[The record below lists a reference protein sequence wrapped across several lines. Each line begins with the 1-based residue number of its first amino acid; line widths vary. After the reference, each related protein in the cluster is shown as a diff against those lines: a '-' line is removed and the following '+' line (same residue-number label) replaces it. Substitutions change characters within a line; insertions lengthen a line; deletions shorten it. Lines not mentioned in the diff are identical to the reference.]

1 MNKIYLTSDLHLG
14 HNKDFVYA
22 ARGFENVEEMNEAI
36 IERWNSIVDDEDD
49 IYVLGDLVLGSTQ
62 NIDYLNR
69 LKGRIH
75 IVFGNH
81 DTEMRQIIYKEL
93 PNVVE
98 TAWSIM
104 LKYKKYHFYLTH
116 FPSMT
121 GNIEKESLKQC
132 TLNLFGHT
140 HQKEKF
146 YNDLPYMYHV
156 GVDTH
161 NCYPILLDDI
171 IDEMNIKY
179 REAKEDGT

>member
-14 HNKDFVYA
+14 HDRDFVWG
-22 ARGFENVEEMNEAI
+22 ARGFNSVEEMNNTL

-49 IYVLGDLVLGSTQ
+49 VYILGDLVLGPIG
-62 NIDYLNR
+62 NVDLLKE

-81 DTEMRQIIYKEL
+81 DTDMRRTIYKEL

-98 TAWSIM
+98 ADWAIM
-104 LKYKKYHFYLTH
+104 LKYRKYHFYLTH

-140 HQKEKF
+140 HQTEKF
-146 YNDLPYMYHV
+146 FNDLPYMYHV

-161 NCYPILLDDI
+161 NGYPVLLDNI
-171 IDEMNIKY
+171 IEEMNNKF
-179 REAKEDGT
+179 KEVNNGT

>member
-1 MNKIYLTSDLHLG
+1 MNNIYLTSDLHLG
-14 HNKDFVYA
+14 HDRDFVWG
-22 ARGFENVEEMNEAI
+22 ARGFNNIDEMNEAL
-36 IERWNSIVDDEDD
+36 IERWNNTVDDEDD
-49 IYVLGDLVLGSTQ
+49 VYVLGDLVLGSIANT
-62 NIDYLNR
+62 DYLKR

-81 DTEMRQIIYKEL
+81 DTEMRRIVYKEL

-98 TAWSIM
+98 AEWAIM

-116 FPSMT
+116 FPSLT
-121 GNIEKESLKQC
+121 GNVEKESLKQC

-140 HQKEKF
+140 HQTEKF

-161 NCYPILLDDI
+161 NGYPVLLDDI
-171 IDEMNIKY
+171 IEEMNNKF
-179 REAKEDGT
+179 KEVNNGT